1 MEPAKNP
8 LLGINYIYEHI
19 CSKSRNGVYT
29 MWFTAGAHN
38 DGWNKARENKEL
50 QSYADLI
57 PLKTPLPKPSHLFI
71 CRCSQRG
78 LYCSK
83 KSAINLTS
91 KIPFC
96 FVFRSKAA
104 VWFLRLPSF
113 LCVGWDQKESSAKE
127 GRLCSGGEGSLQ
139 IRTKRMEWSE
149 ESPPQ
154 RGNMETASLTDGAG
168 DLDATA

>member
-1 MEPAKNP
+1 MGFTPC
-8 LLGINYIYEHI
+8 G
-19 CSKSRNGVYT
+19 SRQVLT
-29 MWFTAGAHN
+29 MMDET
-38 DGWNKARENKEL
+38 KPEKTEL
-50 QSYADLI
+50 QFYADLI
-57 PLKTPLPKPSHLFI
+57 SLKIPLPKPSHLFI

-83 KSAINLTS
+83 KKSVINLTS

-96 FVFRSKAA
+96 FVFRSKTA

-113 LCVGWDQKESSAKE
+113 LGVEWDQKESSAKE

-139 IRTKRMEWSE
+139 IRMKMMEWCE

-154 RGNMETASLTDGAG
+154 RVNMETASLTDGAG
-168 DLDATA
+168 DLNATA